1 MFTAYAT
8 LFRTPGAMKFSI
20 PGIIGRMPVSMDSL
34 ALIFIVVAASGSYAI
49 AGALSAAASIVVSI
63 SMPYWARICDR
74 IGQRALLFRL
84 VPLKLIGLS
93 IFLALVL
100 NQAPVWTWFLSI
112 IIAEATSINLG
123 GLVRRRWLHVLSPDK
138 TTTAED
144 ESDRHVINTAYSLE
158 ALNDEFVFIVGP
170 IIATAC
176 ATSIAP
182 TAGLIV
188 GMLFLAIGA
197 PLFALQRSTEP
208 PATPTRKIDPHPG
221 VIRIKALQAVVL
233 PTVFVGGF
241 FGAIGIATVAFTQ
254 VYGEKSQSGLLLA
267 IWACGSAIAAVI
279 NGLIKWRFSYAGRFI
294 FFLISLTLL
303 SIPFLF
309 VDSTL
314 TLAIALFCNGFAI
327 APLIVNAY
335 GVAESA
341 VPPGQIT
348 ETLSWVVAGM
358 PLGGALSSA
367 ITGWVIDN
375 YGAQTAF
382 WVPLGFMITAV
393 VATLPYFTTYK
404 GLIGYSSKHDRA
416 TLHRKER

>member
-8 LFRTPGAMKFSI
+8 LFRTPGAMKFSLT
-20 PGIIGRMPVSMDSL
+20 GIIGRMPVSMDSL
-34 ALIFIVVAASGSYAI
+34 ALIFIVVAANGSYAI
-49 AGALSAAASIVVSI
+49 AGALSATASIVISI
-63 SMPYWARICDR
+63 FMPYWARVSDR
-74 IGQRALLFRL
+74 IGQRALLIRV

-93 IFLALVL
+93 IFLLLVL
-100 NQAPVWTWFLSI
+100 NGAPVWTWFLSI
-112 IIAEATSINLG
+112 IIAEAASINLG

-144 ESDRHVINTAYSLE
+144 GKDRHIINTAYSLE
-158 ALNDEFVFIVGP
+158 ALNDEFVFITGP

-182 TAGLIV
+182 AAGLIV
-188 GMLFLAIGA
+188 GMLFLAVGV
-197 PLFALQRSTEP
+197 PLFAVQRATEP
-208 PATPTRKIDPHPG
+208 PASPKKMVDPHPP
-221 VIRIKALQAVVL
+221 VIRSKKLQAVVL
-233 PTVFVGGF
+233 PIVFVGGF
-241 FGAIGIATVAFTQ
+241 FGAIAIATIAFTDL
-254 VYGEKSQSGLLLA
+254 YGEKSHSGVLLA
-267 IWACGSAIAAVI
+267 IWASGSAVAAVI
-279 NGLIKWRFSYAGRFI
+279 NGLIKWRLSHAARFI
-294 FFLISLTLL
+294 FFLCSLTVL

-309 VDSTL
+309 VQSV
-314 TLAIALFCNGFAI
+314 LALGVALFFNGFAI

-367 ITGWVIDN
+367 IAGLVIDN
-375 YGAQTAF
+375 YGAQTAY
-382 WVPLGFMITAV
+382 WVPLGFMIAAL

-404 GLIGYSSKHDRA
+404 ALIGYSSKHD
-416 TLHRKER
+416 